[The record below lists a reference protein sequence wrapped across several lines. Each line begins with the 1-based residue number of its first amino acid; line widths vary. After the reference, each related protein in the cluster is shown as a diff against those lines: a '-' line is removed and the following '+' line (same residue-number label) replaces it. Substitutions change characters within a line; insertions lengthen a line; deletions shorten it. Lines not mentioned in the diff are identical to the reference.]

1 MRKIL
6 RGVAAVL
13 VFVAAGC
20 AGEQSAGGA
29 IAGTETLAITSPTAG
44 TALTLPFTVELA
56 SNVPLAEPE
65 TGEHHVHVFFDGDD
79 SRYVLAYGTTVEI
92 TELPTDL
99 PPGRH
104 VLNASLRHADHSAA
118 GVEAEVEVVLGPDTG
133 TSGETGGPAGGSS
146 GGDYGY

>member
-20 AGEQSAGGA
+20 AGEQADAGGA
-29 IAGTETLAITSPTAG
+29 SAGTETLAITSPTAG

-79 SRYVLAYGTTVEI
+79 SQYVLAYGNTIEI

-118 GVEAEVEVVLGPDTG
+118 GVEAEVEVVLGPGTG
-133 TSGETGGPAGGSS
+133 TSGETGGPAGG
-146 GGDYGY
+146 DYGY